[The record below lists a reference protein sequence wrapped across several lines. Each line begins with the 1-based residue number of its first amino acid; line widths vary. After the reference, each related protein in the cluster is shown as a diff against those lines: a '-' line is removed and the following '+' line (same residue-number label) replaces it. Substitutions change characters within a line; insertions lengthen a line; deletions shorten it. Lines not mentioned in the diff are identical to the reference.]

1 MPRSAK
7 KRLAGLEEAGH
18 EVDLLD
24 LYAEGFDPVLTAERR
39 RDYHD
44 PERNRRNNEAYVD
57 RLMAA
62 NALVVQFPTW
72 SFGPPAMLKGWFDRM
87 FGPGIALDLSD
98 PGQAKPMLLHIERIT
113 GISTYGRPRWQ
124 AIGMAD
130 PPRKII
136 KRYLPWFTGS
146 QDAGALL
153 RALPHEHRDGGEA
166 RPFSGQKSAGRWTV
180 SSLSCIGR
188 SRDGLDFDH
197 EFRLR
202 VKPVTII
209 KVEAG
214 GVPGNCR
221 SRTAYSR
228 AICSR
233 PVT

>member
-1 MPRSAK
+1 MRVLYVYCHPLDDSFHAAIRKEA
-7 KRLAGLEEAGH
+7 LAGLAVAGH
-18 EVDLLD
+18 TVDLLD

-44 PERNRRNNEAYVD
+44 PARNRANNQAYAE

-98 PGQAKPMLLHIERIT
+98 PAQARGMLTHIERIT

-146 QDAGALL
+146 KAVSRYLALYHMNV
-153 RALPHEHRDGGEA
+153 A
-166 RPFSGQKSAGRWTV
+166 
-180 SSLSCIGR
+180 SLEKR
-188 SRDGLDFDH
+188 TRFLA
-197 EFRLR
+197 
-202 VKPVTII
+202 
-209 KVEAG
+209 KVRREME
-214 GVPGNCR
+214 R
-221 SRTAYSR
+221 F
-228 AICSR
+228 
-233 PVT
+233 